1 MPAAARVADP
11 ALRVVRGGLLAGAS
25 TVLTVTAHV
34 AAGGGVPDLGLF
46 LLPTVLLAGAGTL
59 LAERIRARGVMIA
72 ALGGMQ
78 LATHSLLSVN
88 ATSHQM
94 LLGGRAVA
102 GPVPMAI
109 AHVLAT
115 LILAAILTHA
125 DAVLT
130 AVVVA
135 LAAVLPRPMPAL
147 PAWAPVVG
155 PRPASRPSTEVMIVL
170 RRVRTRRGPP
180 SDS

>member
-1 MPAAARVADP
+1 MPAAPRPADP
-11 ALRVVRGGLLAGAS
+11 ALRALRGCLLAGTS
-25 TVLTVTAHV
+25 TALTVTAHA

-59 LAERIRARGVMIA
+59 LAERVRARGFMIA
-72 ALGGMQ
+72 VLGGTQ
-78 LATHSLLSVN
+78 LAVHSLLSMN
-88 ATSHQM
+88 ATSHEM
-94 LLGGRAVA
+94 LLAGHAVA

-115 LILAAILTHA
+115 VVLAVILTRA
-125 DAVLT
+125 DAVLA
-130 AVVVA
+130 AVA
-135 LAAVLPRPMPAL
+135 DTIAAVLPRQIPSL
-147 PAWAPVVG
+147 PTWAPAAVPVT
-155 PRPASRPSTEVMIVL
+155 AQRPSAEIMVVL

>member
-1 MPAAARVADP
+1 M
-11 ALRVVRGGLLAGAS
+11 RGCLLAGAS
-25 TVLTVTAHV
+25 AALTITAHV

-59 LAERIRARGVMIA
+59 LAERLRGRGVLFA
-72 ALGGMQ
+72 VLGGTQ
-78 LATHSLLSVN
+78 LAVHSLLSVN
-88 ATSHQM
+88 ATSHEA
-94 LLGGRAVA
+94 LLAGHAMA

-115 LILAAILTHA
+115 AILAVILTHA
-125 DAVLT
+125 DAVLRALT
-130 AVVVA
+130 AA
-135 LAAVLPRPMPAL
+135 LAAVLPRPIPAL
-147 PAWAPVVG
+147 PARTPAAVPVV
-155 PRPASRPSTEVMIVL
+155 AQCPSTEIMVVL

>member
-1 MPAAARVADP
+1 MPTASRPADP
-11 ALRVVRGGLLAGAS
+11 ALRALRGCLLAGTS
-25 TVLTVTAHV
+25 TALTVTAHV

-59 LAERIRARGVMIA
+59 LAERVRRRGVMVTV
-72 ALGGMQ
+72 LGATQ
-78 LATHSLLSVN
+78 LAVHSLLSMN
-88 ATSHQM
+88 ATSHQT
-94 LLGGRAVA
+94 LLPGHAVA

-115 LILAAILTHA
+115 VALAVILTRADAALAAIS
-125 DAVLT
+125 DALE
-130 AVVVA
+130 AVVPRA
-135 LAAVLPRPMPAL
+135 LPAL
-147 PAWAPVVG
+147 PAWAPVAV
-155 PRPASRPSTEVMIVL
+155 PVTAPCPHAEVMVVL